1 MWNYNWFQVNR
12 GVKEG
17 RKGEIY
23 WNGIDGSRSRINGCL
38 SNNEAN
44 GSNNKEEN
52 KPIKKSRSHQK
63 NPS

>member
-1 MWNYNWFQVNR
+1 MRFIRV
-12 GVKEG
+12 EF
-17 RKGEIY
+17 
-23 WNGIDGSRSRINGCL
+23 IDGPRSRTNGCL

-63 NPS
+63 SQLNEIN